1 MSYKVIIFIIM
12 LFATTFAVSGIN
24 YNDIFKKGHV
34 IEARVFVMLMIL
46 GISYI
51 ASKFIIDFVELM

>member
-1 MSYKVIIFIIM
+1 M

-24 YNDIFKKGHV
+24 YNDFFKKGHV